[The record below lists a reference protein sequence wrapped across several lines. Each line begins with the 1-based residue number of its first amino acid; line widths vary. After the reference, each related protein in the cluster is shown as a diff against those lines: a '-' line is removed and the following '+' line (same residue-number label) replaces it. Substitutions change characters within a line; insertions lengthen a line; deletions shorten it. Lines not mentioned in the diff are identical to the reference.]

1 MSVRYSKYLPAA
13 IFLSDLLLLNF
24 SIALAGYIK
33 PQVQVSESHLE
44 SILLINLVWLFTS
57 AVSGSFVVKRPLSLT
72 DNINKFVISVIYHL
86 LIVISALYLFRLYDF
101 SRFILLASYSIFFVS
116 VLVAR
121 SVLFFLLDY
130 IRKNGYNHRRIT
142 VVGDKN
148 IADRLLKSFKFHP
161 EYGYDL
167 CSFIS
172 DQKIQ
177 LLGEEVFCEEL
188 LNGEPD
194 EIFICYKEVDSE
206 FVEKISKFAEQHGI
220 KVKVVSDLLLS
231 RNVARLINYDKL
243 PVLQIES
250 QATIPKKVL
259 VIKRGFDLAF
269 SLTIMVTGLPVF
281 LIIYVVTKATSKG
294 PVFFKQQRVGRYEK
308 PFNIYKFRSMYVDAE
323 KNGPQLAFDGDPRIT
338 KWGRIIRR
346 TRLDELPQFW
356 NVLKGEMSIVGPR
369 PERQHYIE
377 KIIEATPSYKKLLHI
392 KPGITSIGQ
401 VHYGYAE
408 DVEQMCTRVR
418 YDMVYLKNVN
428 INSDINII
436 FKTVGVMMKGKGK

>member
-13 IFLSDLLLLNF
+13 ILLSDLLLLNF
-24 SIALAGYIK
+24 AISIAAYTKPELYIR
-33 PQVQVSESHLE
+33 ENHLVT
-44 SILLINLVWLFTS
+44 ILLINLIWIFTS

-72 DNINKFVISVIYHL
+72 DNINKFILSLIYHL
-86 LIVISALYLFRLYDF
+86 LVVISVLYLFRLYDF
-101 SRFILLASYSIFFVS
+101 PRFILLASYSIFFVS
-116 VLVAR
+116 VLIAR
-121 SVLFFLLDY
+121 SGLFFLLDY
-130 IRKNGYNHRRIT
+130 VRKNGYNHRKIT
-142 VVGDKN
+142 VVGDKK
-148 IADRLLKSFKFHP
+148 IADRLLKSFEFHP

-167 CSFIS
+167 CNFIS
-172 DQKIQ
+172 DEK
-177 LLGEEVFCEEL
+177 LKSLTEEVFCEEL
-188 LNGEPD
+188 LRGEPD
-194 EIFICYKEVDSE
+194 EMFICYKELDSE
-206 FVEKISKFAEQHGI
+206 FVERISKFCEQNGV
-220 KVKVVSDLLLS
+220 KVKVVSDLILN

-243 PVLQIES
+243 PVLQIEP
-250 QATIPKKVL
+250 QAQIPKKILVL
-259 VIKRGFDLAF
+259 KRGFDLVF
-269 SLTIMVTGLPVF
+269 SVSIMVTGLPVF
-281 LIIYVVTKATSKG
+281 LIIYIITKTSSKG

-323 KNGPQLAFDGDPRIT
+323 KDGPQLAFNGDPRIT

-377 KIIEATPSYKKLLHI
+377 KIIEATPGYKKLLHI

-408 DVEQMCTRVR
+408 DVSQMCTRVR

-436 FKTVGVMMKGKGK
+436 FKTVGVMIKGKGK

>member
-13 IFLSDLLLLNF
+13 ILLSDLLLLNF
-24 SIALAGYIK
+24 AISVAGYIK
-33 PQVQVSESHLE
+33 PELYVSENHLVT
-44 SILLINLVWLFTS
+44 ILLINLVWIFTS
-57 AVSGSFVVKRPLSLT
+57 AVSGSFFVKRPLSLT
-72 DNINKFVISVIYHL
+72 DNLNKFILSLIYHL
-86 LIVISALYLFRLYDF
+86 LIVISTLYLFRLYDF
-101 SRFILLASYSIFFVS
+101 SRFVLLAGYTIFFLC
-116 VLVAR
+116 VLVSR

-172 DQKIQ
+172 DQKLK
-177 LLGEEVFCEEL
+177 LLSEDEFCDEL
-188 LNGEPD
+188 LIGEPD
-194 EIFICYKEVDSE
+194 EIFICYKDVNGE
-206 FVEKISKFAEQHGI
+206 FVEKISKFGEQRGI
-220 KVKVVSDLLLS
+220 KVKVVSDLVLN

-250 QATIPKKVL
+250 QAQIPKKIL

-269 SLTIMVTGLPVF
+269 SVSIMVAGLPVF
-281 LIIYVVTKATSKG
+281 VVIYAITKMSSKG

-338 KWGRIIRR
+338 KWGKIIRR

-377 KIIEATPSYKKLLHI
+377 KIIEATPDYKKLLHI

-408 DVEQMCTRVR
+408 DVSQMCTRVR

-436 FKTVGVMMKGKGK
+436 FKTVGVMIKGKGK